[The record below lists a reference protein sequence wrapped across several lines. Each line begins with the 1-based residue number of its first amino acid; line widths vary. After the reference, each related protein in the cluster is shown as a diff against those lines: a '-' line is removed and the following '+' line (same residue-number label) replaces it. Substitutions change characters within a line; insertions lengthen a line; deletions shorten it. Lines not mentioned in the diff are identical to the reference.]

1 MTEKKVLTQ
10 EEIDGLKGL
19 KSKLFNLTTA
29 LGEIEITKLDLEN
42 RKKLIEQSLSDL
54 FNEEKDLAKK
64 LEEKYGKGNISLE
77 TGEFSSIDYIFEEF
91 LYIYDKKIK

>member
-1 MTEKKVLTQ
+1 MLIPLNDMLNSGWIFDLFPK
-10 EEIDGLKGL
+10 EEIDGLKSL
-19 KSKLFNLTTA
+19 KTKLFNLTTA

-42 RKKLIEQSLSDL
+42 RRKLIEQGLSDL

-77 TGEFSSIDYIFEEF
+77 TGEFSA
-91 LYIYDKKIK
+91 IK

>member
-1 MTEKKVLTQ
+1 MEEKKVLTQ
-10 EEIDGLKGL
+10 EEIDGLKSI
-19 KSKLFNLTTA
+19 KTKLINLTTA

-42 RKKLIEQSLSDL
+42 RRKLIEQGLSDL

-77 TGEFSSIDYIFEEF
+77 TGEFSA
-91 LYIYDKKIK
+91 IK